1 MDASALWGR
10 VPPLWRDRLRRLGD
24 AAGSQPAAV
33 VGGWVRDLI
42 VGRTSKDWDVVVE
55 GDAGAVVRAVA
66 ETEKAHVKSH
76 AAFGTHTLTY
86 PDGTSLDVATART
99 ETYAFPG
106 ALPRVR
112 PSSLAED
119 ARRRDFTVNALYLKL
134 PVDVGPLWDPLGGL
148 ADIKH
153 GAIRVLHRD
162 SFVDD
167 PTRIFR
173 AARYAGRFGWAV
185 EAGSRALID
194 RALVEDRAG
203 ALSPVRR
210 RNELFHLLR
219 EKEPR
224 PALRLLWEWGF
235 WKYWDPA
242 WTWPEDN
249 PGLWGLPNEGDPL
262 PRRLA
267 ALLALRRDDAR
278 RWLKRHDTPTAV
290 QRATLTLMEGR
301 P

>member
-1 MDASALWGR
+1 MSASALWAR
-10 VPPLWRDRLRRLGD
+10 VPALWRDRLQRVGD
-24 AAGSQPAAV
+24 AAEARPAAV

-42 VGRTSKDWDVVVE
+42 VGRTSKDWDVVIE

-66 ETEKAHVKSH
+66 EAENARFKSH

-99 ETYAFPG
+99 ETYATPG

-112 PSSLAED
+112 PATLAED

-134 PVDVGPLWDPLGGL
+134 PVDGGALWDPLGGL
-148 ADIKH
+148 ADIDR
-153 GAIRVLHRD
+153 GAIRVLHD
-162 SFVDD
+162 GSFIDD

-185 EAGSRALID
+185 EPGTRGLID
-194 RALVEDRAG
+194 RALAEDRA
-203 ALSPVRR
+203 ASLSPVRR

-242 WTWPEDN
+242 WTWPEEN
-249 PGLWGLPNEGDPL
+249 PGLWGPFDGRDPL

-267 ALLALRRDDAR
+267 ALLAPRPDEAR

-290 QRATLTLMEGR
+290 QKTALAMMEGTL
-301 P
+301 